1 MSDFF
6 IYVCYNFLMNPFYLL
21 ILSAF
26 LAFIILILLILLIH
40 SSLSKTKSPLSEIQQ
55 KLSSLESTA
64 GQMQRIAQEVSSLNT
79 LMHAP
84 KLRGNFGEYLLYN
97 LLKDTLPA
105 KNWAEQYQF
114 SDGATVDAII
124 RLGKNII
131 SIDSKFPLESFER
144 YTNSSDADIKK
155 KSKAEF
161 IRSVKGRIDEI
172 SKKYIRPQEGTFDFA
187 LMYIPSE
194 GVYYE
199 ILTNDSKKQYELFEY
214 AMKSRVIPVSPN
226 TLYAYLMA
234 IVYGLKG
241 LKIEEQAESI
251 IKKISGIQK
260 SFNDFSEDLATLG
273 KHITNAAGKF
283 SEVKEKSEKIGSAL
297 SNLTEN

>member
-1 MSDFF
+1 
-6 IYVCYNFLMNPFYLL
+6 MNPQIFYIVLG
-21 ILSAF
+21 AA
-26 LAFIILILLILLIH
+26 AFIIILLAVILIALISNRSH
-40 SSLSKTKSPLSEIQQ
+40 SPLSEIQQ
-55 KLSSLESTA
+55 KLGSLEAAAT
-64 GQMQRIAQEVSSLNT
+64 QMQEIGREVGSLKSI
-79 LMHAP
+79 LHAP

-97 LLKDTLPA
+97 LLKDTLPP
-105 KNWAEQYQF
+105 KNFATQYQF
-114 SDGATVDAII
+114 SDGNAVDAII

-131 SIDSKFPLESFER
+131 PVDSKFPLESFER
-144 YTNSSDADIKK
+144 YLASSDSESKK
-155 KSKAEF
+155 KAKTEF

-199 ILTNDSKKQYELFEY
+199 ILTNDTQKGYELFDY

-226 TLYAYLMA
+226 TFYAYLMA

-241 LKIEEQAESI
+241 MKIEEQAESI

-260 SFNDFSEDLATLG
+260 SFADLTEEITTLG
-273 KHITNAAGKF
+273 KHLTNAGTKF
-283 SEVKEKSEKIGSAL
+283 SEVKEASAEIANKL
-297 SNLTEN
+297 ENLTE

>member
-1 MSDFF
+1 
-6 IYVCYNFLMNPFYLL
+6 MNPQIFYIVLG
-21 ILSAF
+21 AA
-26 LAFIILILLILLIH
+26 AFIIILLAVILIALISNRSH
-40 SSLSKTKSPLSEIQQ
+40 SPLSEIQQ
-55 KLSSLESTA
+55 KLGSLEAAAT
-64 GQMQRIAQEVSSLNT
+64 QMQEIGKEVGSLKSV
-79 LMHAP
+79 LHAP

-97 LLKDTLPA
+97 LLKDTLPP
-105 KNWAEQYQF
+105 KNFATQYQF
-114 SDGATVDAII
+114 SDGSAVDAII

-131 SIDSKFPLESFER
+131 PVDSKFPLESFER
-144 YTNSSDADIKK
+144 YLASSDSESKK
-155 KSKAEF
+155 KAKTEF

-199 ILTNDSKKQYELFEY
+199 ILMNDTQKGYELFDY

-226 TLYAYLMA
+226 TFYAYLMA

-241 LKIEEQAESI
+241 MKIEEQAESI

-260 SFNDFSEDLATLG
+260 SFTDLTEEIATLG
-273 KHITNAAGKF
+273 KHLTNAGTKF
-283 SEVKEKSEKIGSAL
+283 SEIKEASAEIANKL
-297 SNLTEN
+297 ENLTE